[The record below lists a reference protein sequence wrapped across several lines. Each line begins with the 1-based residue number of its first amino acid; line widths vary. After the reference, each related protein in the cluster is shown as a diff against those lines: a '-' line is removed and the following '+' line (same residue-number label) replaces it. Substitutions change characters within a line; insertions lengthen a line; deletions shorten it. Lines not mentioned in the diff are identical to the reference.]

1 MGRERSTRHR
11 DLWLLGIAAAVAVA
25 LAAAL
30 AFTAGKDDSRADS
43 ARGDSQL
50 GPVVAMGPLGD
61 IARRVPGDPLAV
73 GAVDAPVVMVQFSD
87 FRCPF
92 CAQFSRDTEPV
103 LIDKYVNAGVLRIEW
118 RDLPIFGDQS
128 FAAARAG
135 RAAAAQG
142 KFWEFTRAVYADAPQ
157 TGHPDLSIERL
168 TGFARTAG
176 IADIDRFTADATG
189 STFDDLI
196 SRDASSA
203 QSLGIPATPA
213 FSVNGT
219 PVIGAQPVAEFVAL
233 IDSAAGRS

>member
-1 MGRERSTRHR
+1 MGRERSTRRR

-30 AFTAGKDDSRADS
+30 AVTAGGDDSRADS
-43 ARGDSQL
+43 ARGGSQL
-50 GPVVAMGPLGD
+50 GPVAAMGPLGD

-73 GAVDAPVVMVQFSD
+73 GALDAPVVMVQFSD

-92 CAQFSRDTEPV
+92 CAQFSRDTEPA
-103 LIDKYVNAGVLRIEW
+103 LIDKYVDAGVLRIEW

-142 KFWEFTRAVYADAPQ
+142 KFWEFAHAVYATAPQ
-157 TGHPDLSIERL
+157 TGHPDLTMEAL
-168 TGFARTAG
+168 TEFARVAG
-176 IADIDRFTADATG
+176 VPDIDRFTAAAAG
-189 STFDDLI
+189 ATFDEAI
-196 SRDASSA
+196 SRDANSA

-219 PVIGAQPVAEFVAL
+219 PVLGAQPIAQFEAL
-233 IDSAAGRS
+233 IDSAAGLQ